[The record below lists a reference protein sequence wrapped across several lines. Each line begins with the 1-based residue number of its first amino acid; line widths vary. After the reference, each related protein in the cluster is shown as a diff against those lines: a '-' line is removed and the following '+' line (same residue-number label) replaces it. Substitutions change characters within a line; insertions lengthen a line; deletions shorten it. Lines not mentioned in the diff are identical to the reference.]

1 MSVFLKSFRILR
13 KIDPDVIVLN
23 YPSPYTGLLGFLE
36 GKLLRKSIVVDF
48 NDLIAQYI
56 GALLNLDQG
65 SLTAKLL
72 VLAQGFIVRNSDKTI
87 VPTRFIRDYAAS
99 LGVPADKMSIIPN
112 GVDTKMFDPN
122 GSDSAK
128 VKRSLHLS
136 NERLCVYCGRLDG
149 WAGINMILRLSDI
162 ARMKKLNVRFLLVGS
177 GESKN
182 IHKENILYL
191 GEVPHEKIPSLLAA
205 ADVILIPFPNNQV
218 SHAASPLKLFEG
230 MSLRKPIVA
239 SRVSGIQEV
248 ISDGENGFL
257 ADPDNPD
264 EWIQKLETV
273 LNSEKLGAKM
283 GDNAKR
289 TVEERFDWGLLA
301 KQCEEVLNALC
312 LK

>member
-1 MSVFLKSFRILR
+1 
-13 KIDPDVIVLN
+13 
-23 YPSPYTGLLGFLE
+23 
-36 GKLLRKSIVVDF
+36 
-48 NDLIAQYI
+48 
-56 GALLNLDQG
+56 LD
-65 SLTAKLL
+65 A
-72 VLAQGFIVRNSDKTI
+72 
-87 VPTRFIRDYAAS
+87 
-99 LGVPADKMSIIPN
+99 
-112 GVDTKMFDPN
+112 
-122 GSDSAK
+122 
-128 VKRSLHLS
+128 
-136 NERLCVYCGRLDG
+136 
-149 WAGINMILRLSDI
+149 WAGIDIILRLSDI
-162 ARMKKLNVRFLLVGS
+162 ARRKKLNVRFLLVGS

-182 IHKENILYL
+182 IQGENILCL
-191 GEVPHEKIPSLLAA
+191 GEIPHEKIPSVLAA

-257 ADPDNPD
+257 ANPDNPD

-283 GDNAKR
+283 GENAKR

-301 KQCEEVLNALC
+301 KKCEEVLNALC